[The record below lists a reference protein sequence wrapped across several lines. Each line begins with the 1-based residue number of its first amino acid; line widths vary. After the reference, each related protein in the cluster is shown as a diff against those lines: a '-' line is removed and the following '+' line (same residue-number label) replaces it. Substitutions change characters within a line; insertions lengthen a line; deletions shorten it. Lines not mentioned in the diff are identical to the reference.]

1 MAKRQVEN
9 TIFEE
14 TWFMDLPIHY
24 KMLMLYFF
32 ITSDHAGLG
41 NLNFKII
48 NTILG
53 YDYEKKDVLG
63 VLKEHLG
70 EYKEGK
76 YHLKKFMDFHYTEDN
91 RSKVYQSAKKKLR
104 NEGLLRRRTNDE
116 HLRDGL
122 QIIYDSSLNSEDEV
136 KKGLVSKTF
145 LEKLAREKLEDA

>member
-14 TWFMDLPIHY
+14 LWFMDLKMEY
-24 KMLMLYFF
+24 KVLVLYFF

-53 YDYEKKDVLG
+53 YDYSKSKVLK

-91 RSKVYQSAKKKLR
+91 KSKVYQSAKKKLR
-104 NEGLLRRRTNDE
+104 NEGLLRTDDE
-116 HLRDGL
+116 YQG
-122 QIIYDSSLNSEDEV
+122 SLNSEQEIEA
-136 KKGLVSKTF
+136 GLVSKSF
-145 LEKLAREKLEDA
+145 LEKLSKRSLGE

>member
-14 TWFMDLPIHY
+14 TWFMDLKMEY
-24 KMLMLYFF
+24 KVLVLYFF

-53 YDYEKKDVLG
+53 YDYSKSK
-63 VLKEHLG
+63 VLKVLREHLG

-91 RSKVYQSAKKKLR
+91 NSKVYQSAKKKLR
-104 NEGLLRRRTNDE
+104 NEGLLRTDDE
-116 HLRDGL
+116 YQG
-122 QIIYDSSLNSEDEV
+122 SLNSEQEIEA
-136 KKGLVSKTF
+136 GLVSKSF
-145 LEKLAREKLEDA
+145 LEKLSKRSLGE

>member
-14 TWFMDLPIHY
+14 TWFMDLKMEY
-24 KMLMLYFF
+24 KVLVLYFF

-53 YDYEKKDVLG
+53 YDYSKSK
-63 VLKEHLG
+63 VLKVLREHLG

-91 RSKVYQSAKKKLR
+91 KSKVYQSAKKKLR
-104 NEGLLRRRTNDE
+104 NEGLLRTDDE
-116 HLRDGL
+116 YQG
-122 QIIYDSSLNSEDEV
+122 SLNSEQEIEA
-136 KKGLVSKTF
+136 GLVSKSF
-145 LEKLAREKLEDA
+145 LEKLSKRSLGE

>member
-14 TWFMDLPIHY
+14 LWFMDLKMEY
-24 KMLMLYFF
+24 KVLVLYFF

-53 YDYEKKDVLG
+53 YDYSKSKVLK

-91 RSKVYQSAKKKLR
+91 KSKVYQSAKKKLR
-104 NEGLLRRRTNDE
+104 NEGLLKTDDE
-116 HLRDGL
+116 Y
-122 QIIYDSSLNSEDEV
+122 QDSFNSEQEIEA
-136 KKGLVSKTF
+136 GLVSKSF
-145 LEKLAREKLEDA
+145 LEKLSKRSLGE